1 MHQNNQVIRREA
13 RACNVPLWRIAV
25 RLGISEPTMTRRLR
39 KELPEEE
46 QQEILN
52 VIHQLAEETDRE
64 VDRRV

>member
-39 KELPEEE
+39 TELPEEE
-46 QQEILN
+46 RQKILT
-52 VIHQLAEETDRE
+52 VIHQLSEETDRE

>member
-1 MHQNNQVIRREA
+1 MHQNNQAIRREA

-39 KELPEEE
+39 RELPEEE
-46 QQEILN
+46 RQKILD

>member
-46 QQEILN
+46 RQKILD
-52 VIHQLAEETDRE
+52 VIHRLAEETDRE

>member
-46 QQEILN
+46 RQKILD

-64 VDRRV
+64 VDHRV

>member
-39 KELPEEE
+39 RELPEE
-46 QQEILN
+46 QRQEILD

>member
-39 KELPEEE
+39 TELPE
-46 QQEILN
+46 
-52 VIHQLAEETDRE
+52 
-64 VDRRV
+64 

>member
-1 MHQNNQVIRREA
+1 MRQNNQVIRREA

-39 KELPEEE
+39 TELPEEE
-46 QQEILN
+46 RQEILD

>member
-46 QQEILN
+46 RQKILN

>member
-39 KELPEEE
+39 RELPEEE
-46 QQEILN
+46 RQKILD

-64 VDRRV
+64 GDRRV